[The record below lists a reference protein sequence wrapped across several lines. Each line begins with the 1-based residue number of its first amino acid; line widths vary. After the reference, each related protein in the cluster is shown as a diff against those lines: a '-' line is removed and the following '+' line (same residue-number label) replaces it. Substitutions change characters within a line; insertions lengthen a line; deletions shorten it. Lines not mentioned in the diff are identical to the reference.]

1 MPLSGK
7 ISIEGIMTMGNLRR
21 FTFSYDR
28 QNEDWTLRNDTTGR
42 VVRRFDTKE
51 EGTQGGV
58 LSNAL
63 GSEGGSVRIEK
74 VHGGYEEERTFPR
87 SKDPS
92 KSPG

>member
-1 MPLSGK
+1 MA
-7 ISIEGIMTMGNLRR
+7 NLRK
-21 FTFSYDR
+21 FTLSKDPK
-28 QNEDWTLRNDTTGR
+28 QDDWTLRNNATGR
-42 VVRRFDTKE
+42 VVRRFDTKD
-51 EGTQGGV
+51 EGTAGGV
-58 LSNAL
+58 LGAAL